1 MPIFLVDGA
10 LRSDILAKIKSISPK
25 NIYIAGGTVA
35 VSPSIE
41 NSLKGV
47 GKVVRLGGKDR
58 YETSLKIA
66 KHFNQDTTTAVI
78 DNGLNFPDALTGS
91 VLAAKNNSLTED
103 TQTTALVSYG
113 LNFPD
118 ALVGGALANKTAS
131 PILLVNGDVTTQK
144 VFLDKSNITKLY
156 VLGSTSVV
164 SDSIVKQLV
173 K

>member
-1 MPIFLVDGA
+1 MA
-10 LRSDILAKIKSISPK
+10 NYS
-25 NIYIAGGTVA
+25 
-35 VSPSIE
+35 
-41 NSLKGV
+41 
-47 GKVVRLGGKDR
+47 
-58 YETSLKIA
+58 
-66 KHFNQDTTTAVI
+66 
-78 DNGLNFPDALTGS
+78 
-91 VLAAKNNSLTED
+91 TED

-113 LNFPD
+113 LNFQD
-118 ALVGGALANKTAS
+118 TLVGGALASKTAS

>member
-1 MPIFLVDGA
+1 MA
-10 LRSDILAKIKSISPK
+10 NYS
-25 NIYIAGGTVA
+25 
-35 VSPSIE
+35 
-41 NSLKGV
+41 
-47 GKVVRLGGKDR
+47 
-58 YETSLKIA
+58 
-66 KHFNQDTTTAVI
+66 
-78 DNGLNFPDALTGS
+78 
-91 VLAAKNNSLTED
+91 TED

-113 LNFPD
+113 LNFQD
-118 ALVGGALANKTAS
+118 ALVGGALASKTAS